1 MSDGYTMILGGDRK
15 NAYRVIDGAPNGSV
29 VTVKPPRRTL
39 DQNARMWA
47 LLSEI
52 SLAKPEGRSLTPD
65 VWKSI
70 FMHALDHAQ
79 RFEMALDGQGM
90 VPVGFRT
97 SKLSKEQ
104 MGDLMNMIEEYG
116 ARHGVQFKVA
126 A

>member
-52 SLAKPEGRSLTPD
+52 SLAKPEGRSMTPD
-65 VWKSI
+65 VWKAV

-97 SKLSKEQ
+97 SKLSKQQ
-104 MGDLMNMIEEYG
+104 MGDLMALIEEYG
-116 ARHGVQFKVA
+116 ARHGVQFREA
-126 A
+126 T